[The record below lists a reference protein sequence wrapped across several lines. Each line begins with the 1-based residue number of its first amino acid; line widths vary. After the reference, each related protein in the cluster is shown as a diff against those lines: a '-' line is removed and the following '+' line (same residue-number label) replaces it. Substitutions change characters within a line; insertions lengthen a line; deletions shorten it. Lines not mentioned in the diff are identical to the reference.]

1 MLKFGSTQDTH
12 QVNKAAKFLKMGRPM
27 ALKIGLEANRA
38 RARSGPA
45 RSHPE
50 HQQPIKYRNSISTA
64 HQI

>member
-12 QVNKAAKFLKMGRPM
+12 RVNEAAKFLKMGRPI
-27 ALKIGLEANRA
+27 ALRIGLEANGT

-50 HQQPIKYRNSISTA
+50 LHMRSDG
-64 HQI
+64 